1 MPVDTTLARK
11 NFDRYIWM
19 RDNGHQDFVTKA
31 DRCDRFFR
39 GEQWDATTLSRLNAQ
54 RRPALT
60 LNKIISTLSNVMGE
74 QIYNRAEISFRPR
87 SGAPAE
93 TAEVLSKVFKQ
104 VSDNNQLDWK
114 RSDMFADGVIT
125 SRGFLDMRMT
135 FDDTLSGDI
144 VISNINPKNVLIDPD
159 ADQMDPDTWND
170 LIITKWV
177 TADLIE
183 QLYSKKDAE
192 ILRHRTGS
200 AMDSGYD
207 SVDFR
212 RDRFGGDSQNY
223 IPYGSSSE
231 DHSGVT
237 RNIRL
242 IERQY
247 RVLTSQKHFIAY
259 ETGDTRPIPEEFDRD
274 RIAMFVER
282 FGFGV
287 ITKKVP
293 RIKWEV
299 TADDVVLHDKWSPYK
314 HFTIIPYFPYFRH
327 GHTVGLVENLIGP
340 QELLNKVS
348 SQELHVIN
356 TTANS
361 GYKVKAGALKNM
373 TTAEL
378 EERGAETGLV
388 IEVVGDPD
396 KDIVKITPNTIP
408 TGLDR
413 VSYKAEESIKSI
425 SGISDSQMGQ
435 DRADVAAKAI
445 QAKRQAGS
453 TNLAKPLDS
462 LTRTDWL
469 LARNAIDLIQTFYTE
484 ERIMNIT
491 HDKLTGDTEQ
501 VAINQMSPAGEVIN
515 DLTIGEYDVV
525 ISSVPVRETLEDSQF
540 DQAVALRELGI
551 AIPDNILIEN
561 SRLNN
566 KANIL
571 KQMAEQANSPEAQE
585 QAQLAKDAQLAEIEK
600 TRAETGAKIADTGL
614 KTAKGQSETIA
625 AQKDAMTPPE
635 DNGMEIKREEAALD
649 MQLAREKHDQEM
661 AMAKEKQMFE
671 EDSRQREEARKEKES
686 AAGIVT
692 SRVAALTAAEN
703 GGGEESQKPQPKE
716 TA

>member
-1 MPVDTTLARK
+1 MPVDLSIARK
-11 NFDRYIWM
+11 NYDRYVWC
-19 RDNGHQDFVTKA
+19 RDNGHQDFIQKA
-31 DRCDRFFR
+31 DKCDRFFR
-39 GEQWDATTLSRLNAQ
+39 GEQWDRGALQRLHAQ

-74 QIYNRAEISFRPR
+74 QIYNRAEITFRPR
-87 SGAPAE
+87 SGADPTSAE
-93 TAEVLSKVFKQ
+93 ILSKVFKQ
-104 VSDNNQLDWK
+104 ISDNNQLDWK

-125 SRGFLDMRMT
+125 SRGFLDVRMS
-135 FDDTLSGDI
+135 FDDTISGE
-144 VISNINPKNVLIDPD
+144 VAISNINPKNVVIDPD
-159 ADQMDPDTWND
+159 ADQLDPDTWND
-170 LIITKWV
+170 LFITKWV
-177 TADLIE
+177 TADMIE
-183 QLYSKKDAE
+183 SLYSKRDAD
-192 ILRHRTGS
+192 ILRNRNGS
-200 AMDSGYD
+200 SFDAGYD

-212 RDRFGGDSQNY
+212 RDRFGGEFNNLSNFG
-223 IPYGSSSE
+223 P
-231 DHSGVT
+231 DHDESGVM
-237 RNIRL
+237 RNIRI

-247 RVLTSQKHFIAY
+247 RVLTTQEHFVAY
-259 ETGDTRPIPEEFDRD
+259 ETGDTRPIPEDFDRN

-287 ITKKVP
+287 IKKRVP
-293 RIKWEV
+293 RIKWQV

-361 GYKVKAGALKNM
+361 GYVVKKNVLANM
-373 TTAEL
+373 SLSEL
-378 EERGAETGLV
+378 EERGSETGLV
-388 IEVVGDPD
+388 IEVNGDPNT
-396 KDIVKITPNTIP
+396 DIVKVKPNQVP

-469 LARNAIDLIQTFYTE
+469 LARNVLDLIQTYYTE
-484 ERIMNIT
+484 ERVLNIT
-491 HDKLTGDTEQ
+491 HDKITGESEQ
-501 VAINQMSPAGEVIN
+501 FTINQMTPEGTVVN
-515 DLTIGEYDVV
+515 DLTLGEFDVV

-540 DQAVALRELGI
+540 DQAVALKELGI
-551 AIPDNILIEN
+551 AIPDNVLIEN

-566 KANIL
+566 KAAIL
-571 KQMAEQANSPEAQE
+571 KQIAEQANSPAAQE
-585 QAQLAKDAQLAEIEK
+585 QAQIAKEMQLAEIEK
-600 TRAETGAKIADTGL
+600 TKAETAAKMADTGL
-614 KTAKGQSETIA
+614 KSAKGEKESIT
-625 AQKDAMTPPE
+625 AQKDALTPIE
-635 DNGMEIKREEAALD
+635 DNGAAAAQQKAQMD
-649 MQLAREKHDQEM
+649 MQIAREKHELDMQM
-661 AMAKEKQMFE
+661 MREKQAFE
-671 EDSRQREEARKEKES
+671 EEMRRNEDARKEKE
-686 AAGIVT
+686 AAAKIQT
-692 SRVAALTAAEN
+692 DRVAALTAAEN
-703 GGGEESQKPQPKE
+703 GVSPNQPTQPKE